1 MSSTSTGSSP
11 LALSSVSLRQNAE
24 PERALS
30 LQAPRQPLRVP
41 LEFQAVYDGW
51 FERVSSWVHAL
62 GAPEADQDDLVQDVF
77 LIVHRRLSH
86 FDGGNL
92 AGWLYQIARRRV
104 RDFRRLL
111 WIRHLFTHSVPLSDE
126 LSTIGPGPAD
136 DLETKHKARQL
147 DELLSLL
154 NPDQRSAFV
163 LLEIEGYSGKEIARL
178 QGVPVNTVWARIH
191 NARKKL
197 QSGIAKASLIAGE
210 RTSR

>member
-1 MSSTSTGSSP
+1 MSSLPTVSSP
-11 LALSSVSLRQNAE
+11 LALATASLPRSAASELSEAKTRE
-24 PERALS
+24 PR
-30 LQAPRQPLRVP
+30 PP
-41 LEFQAVYDGW
+41 LEFLAVYDAW

-62 GAPEADQDDLVQDVF
+62 GAPESDQDDLVQDVF
-77 LIVHRRLSH
+77 LIVHRRLAH

-111 WIRHLFTHSVPLSDE
+111 WIRYLFTQSSVPVSDE
-126 LSTIGPGPAD
+126 LSTIAPGPAD
-136 DLETKHKARQL
+136 DLETKHRARQL
-147 DELLSLL
+147 DELLSVL

-197 QSGIAKASLIAGE
+197 QTGLAKTSATSAHA